1 MFTSTCVAF
10 QFSDQVLN
18 SHVIAQY
25 HVKYELSCGMR
36 CVVHNSCLSYNYQPI
51 SNLERNTLN
60 CQLNNATRLT
70 SPESYTRQP
79 GRIYCEVV
87 EVSMYLKTLQTRWR
101 VGIAVRVCVVIR
113 RRVLICEAVPH
124 SIAKVV

>member
-1 MFTSTCVAF
+1 MTDFLPSMYKIRWVVMMFTSTCVAF

-87 EVSMYLKTLQTRWR
+87 EVSMYLKTLQTRWTQRIPR
-101 VGIAVRVCVVIR
+101 VQ
-113 RRVLICEAVPH
+113 
-124 SIAKVV
+124 